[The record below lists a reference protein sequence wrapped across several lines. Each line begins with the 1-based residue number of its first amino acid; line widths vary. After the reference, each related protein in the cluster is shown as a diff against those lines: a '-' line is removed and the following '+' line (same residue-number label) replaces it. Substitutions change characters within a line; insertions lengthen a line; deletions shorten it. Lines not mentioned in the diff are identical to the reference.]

1 MVIRVHRLVE
11 IIKQHDPKL
20 ADQLARSSR
29 SVKDAVAEGS
39 GLWGG
44 NRRLHY
50 GRAGGSALEARGQL
64 ETEVDFGYIEFDPI
78 ADDQLDHIAAVM
90 WKLTR

>member
-1 MVIRVHRLVE
+1 
-11 IIKQHDPKL
+11 
-20 ADQLARSSR
+20 
-29 SVKDAVAEGS
+29 VKDAVAEGS

-64 ETEVDFGYIEFDPI
+64 ETAVDFGYIEFDSI

>member
-20 ADQLARSSR
+20 ADQLNPSSR

-39 GLWGG
+39 GLSG
-44 NRRLHY
+44 NR
-50 GRAGGSALEARGQL
+50 
-64 ETEVDFGYIEFDPI
+64 
-78 ADDQLDHIAAVM
+78 
-90 WKLTR
+90 